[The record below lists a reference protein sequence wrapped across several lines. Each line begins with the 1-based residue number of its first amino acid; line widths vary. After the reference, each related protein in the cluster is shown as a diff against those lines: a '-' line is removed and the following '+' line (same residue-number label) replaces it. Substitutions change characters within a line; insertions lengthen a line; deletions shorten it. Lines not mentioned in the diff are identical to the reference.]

1 MPPAP
6 SAKTARP
13 TTHHPPEKRPP
24 ASLWLAVHLP
34 QLATEAFRP
43 NWLADDGAVVLDK
56 NRVVAISALAR
67 AAGVQVGMRSGSV
80 HMLLPGATLQQHDV
94 ALENDLLHKV
104 AIALLQYSP
113 QVAGAERASLLMNI
127 GASLR
132 LFGGVR
138 QLRRRVAASMAAL
151 GVTASLGYATNA
163 TAAWLLAQAA
173 AASGRHGKYC
183 LNPAKLARQ
192 LDPLALKLLPAAAP
206 WHEWLNGIACHDLK
220 SLRQLP
226 RAGLQ
231 RRCGKALLSTLDY
244 AYGEATQLHQ
254 WLTVPAQ
261 FFARSELPE
270 RIEHAEAIFNFAH
283 ALLQQLCGWLSAKQ
297 LAVSQIQLLLEHE
310 RGRLAV
316 LPTEIIITLAEA
328 SNQAEHLARL
338 LKERLAQLS
347 LVAPAIALSLHAT
360 QVAARQAASAS
371 LFPEPGNSKQDQ
383 HRLLELLVARLGAEN
398 VLQAA
403 PRADYRPE
411 LANHW
416 VSAMPARQHAIS
428 ATTAAAAAA
437 TTAAA
442 CAFRPPPGIM
452 NRPAWLL
459 ASAIPLEVRQH
470 RPCYGSTLTL
480 LSPAE
485 RIEAGWWNGQ
495 LVTRDYFVAENS
507 EHLRCW
513 IYRER
518 VSASQQLARNEADAA
533 WYLHGW
539 FG

>member
-1 MPPAP
+1 
-6 SAKTARP
+6 
-13 TTHHPPEKRPP
+13 
-24 ASLWLAVHLP
+24 
-34 QLATEAFRP
+34 
-43 NWLADDGAVVLDK
+43 
-56 NRVVAISALAR
+56 
-67 AAGVQVGMRSGSV
+67 MRSGSV
-80 HMLLPGATLQQHDV
+80 HMLLPGATLQQHDAV
-94 ALENDLLHKV
+94 LEKDLLHKA
-104 AIALLQYSP
+104 AITLLQYSP
-113 QVAGAERASLLMNI
+113 QVASAERASLLMNI

-151 GVTASLGYATNA
+151 GVTVSLGYATSA
-163 TAAWLLAQAA
+163 AGAWLLAQAA
-173 AASGRHGKYC
+173 AASGRHGRYC

-192 LDPLALKLLPAAAP
+192 LDPLPLSLLPAAAP
-206 WHEWLNGIACHDLK
+206 WRDWLNGIACHDLK

-231 RRCGKALLSTLDY
+231 RRCGKALLSTLDC
-244 AYGEATQLHQ
+244 AYGEATELHQ

-261 FFARSELPE
+261 FSARSELPD
-270 RIEHAEAIFNFAH
+270 RIEHAEALFNFAH

-316 LPTEIIITLAEA
+316 PPTEVIITLAEA

-338 LKERLAQLS
+338 LRERLAQLS
-347 LVAPAIALSLHAT
+347 LAAPAIALSLHAT
-360 QVAARQAASAS
+360 QVSAMQPASAS

-411 LANHW
+411 VANHW
-416 VSAMPARQHAIS
+416 VSAMQGRQHAIS
-428 ATTAAAAAA
+428 ATTSA
-437 TTAAA
+437 TTA
-442 CAFRPPPGIM
+442 CSVSPPPGMM

-459 ASAIPLEVRQH
+459 ASALPLEVRQH
-470 RPCYGSTLTL
+470 RPCYGSALTL

-518 VSASQQLARNEADAA
+518 VSASQQLALNEADPA